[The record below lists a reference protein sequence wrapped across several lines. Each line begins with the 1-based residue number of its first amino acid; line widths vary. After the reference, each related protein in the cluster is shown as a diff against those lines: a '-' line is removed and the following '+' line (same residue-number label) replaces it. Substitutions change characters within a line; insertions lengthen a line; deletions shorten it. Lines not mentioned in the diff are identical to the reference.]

1 MTLRIDRM
9 IHLRG
14 KFGMKQ
20 NALADA
26 LDMSPNQISKY
37 ERGQANPSL
46 ETLAQMAELFNTTTD
61 YLLGLSNV
69 PHPGAEPD
77 AEADLTQDE
86 IEWLALYRERSSTD
100 RKQLFTVLRALRDM
114 RSEES

>member
-1 MTLRIDRM
+1 M
-9 IHLRG
+9 
-14 KFGMKQ
+14 
-20 NALADA
+20 
-26 LDMSPNQISKY
+26 LDLTSNHISKY
-37 ERGQANPSL
+37 ENGYTNPPL
-46 ETLAQMAELFNTTTD
+46 DTLAKLAEMLNTTTD

-69 PHPGAEPD
+69 PHPGEEPD

-114 RSEES
+114 RSEEL